1 MPVLRLRSI
10 GGGRRGQ
17 EFTFSGPRVRIG
29 RSRDNDLILPERDN
43 PSSSSRHA
51 EALLDASGEWSLVDV
66 GSSNGTRVNDTSIS
80 RQALKSGD
88 RIAFGDEVFVV
99 AFGASRRSRVFAGV
113 AIALVAAVVAALV
126 VAFGMVKGRPTPFEE
141 VARSAAPSVFLIAIE
156 DGSTRVGVG
165 TAFVVG
171 ADGVL
176 ATNAHIAAELE
187 KRGALSSLPGT
198 TGSVRAVAVQG
209 DTYVVRR
216 IVAAVIAPEWHA
228 GSLRKDVALLRL
240 EAGPALA
247 PLTLADQAA
256 VAGITR
262 GMPIATFGFPAV
274 STDADKPRGRV
285 SVDVVGDVRGE
296 YLEVGLGI
304 APGTSGSPVF
314 DGAGV
319 VIGIVAGGDF
329 VTGPDSPPRPTGS
342 SANWALVATVVEHLL
357 R

>member
-29 RSRDNDLILPERDN
+29 RSRDNDLLLPERDN
-43 PSSSSRHA
+43 PASSSHHA
-51 EALLDASGEWSLVDV
+51 EALLDASGEWWIVDV
-66 GSSNGTRVNDTSIS
+66 GSSNGTRVNDTNIS
-80 RQALKSGD
+80 RLALNRGD
-88 RIAFGDEVFVV
+88 RITFGDEQFVV
-99 AFGASRRSRVFAGV
+99 AFGARRPVVLAGA
-113 AIALVAAVVAALV
+113 AIALVAVLGAAMIAV
-126 VAFGMVKGRPTPFEE
+126 FGIVNNKRTPFEN
-141 VARSAAPSVFLIAIE
+141 VARSAAPSVFLIAVE
-156 DGSTRVGVG
+156 DGGRRSGVG

-187 KRGALSSLPGT
+187 RRGALSNT
-198 TGSVRAVAVQG
+198 AGSARAVAVQG
-209 DTYVVRR
+209 DTYIARR
-216 IVAAVIAPEWHA
+216 IVGWVIAPEWHE

-240 EAGPALA
+240 EPGPALP
-247 PLTLADQAA
+247 PLKLADSAALAA
-256 VAGITR
+256 VTR

-274 STDADKPRGRV
+274 STDADKPRGRM

-314 DGAGV
+314 DGAGAV
-319 VIGIVAGGDF
+319 VGIVAGGDF

-342 SANWALVATVVEHLL
+342 SANWALIASVLDDLL
-357 R
+357 K